1 MDPDRNQSFLCRECG
16 ALGRITK
23 THRFSLDTS
32 DLYCQC
38 TDAECGCSWVAQVS
52 YSHQLSPSGR
62 TTTQLALSL
71 INSLSP
77 DGRQR
82 LQRELNL
89 G

>member
-1 MDPDRNQSFLCRECG
+1 MRVFCRECG

-23 THRFSLDTS
+23 THRFSLDTA

-38 TDAECGCSWVAQVS
+38 TDAECGCSWVAQMS

-77 DGRQR
+77 DVRQR

-89 G
+89 GQ